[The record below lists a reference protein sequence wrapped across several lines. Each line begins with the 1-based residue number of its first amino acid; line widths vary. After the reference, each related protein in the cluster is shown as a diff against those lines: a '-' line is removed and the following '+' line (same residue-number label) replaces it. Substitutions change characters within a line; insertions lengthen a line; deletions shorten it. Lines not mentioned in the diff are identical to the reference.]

1 MRDRDNNIEK
11 SKGKGRFVLPLFT
24 SVWEKELDIK
34 SKKSYNT
41 VAYTHLIAWCRDNKN
56 DEAIAKSTEKNKKKF
71 AGTEILSL
79 IHI

>member
-11 SKGKGRFVLPLFT
+11 SKGKGRFVLPLFK

-41 VAYTHLIAWCRDNKN
+41 LVINVTI
-56 DEAIAKSTEKNKKKF
+56 T
-71 AGTEILSL
+71 
-79 IHI
+79 

>member
-11 SKGKGRFVLPLFT
+11 SKGKGRFVLPLFK

-41 VAYTHLIAWCRDNKN
+41 LVTNVTIA
-56 DEAIAKSTEKNKKKF
+56 
-71 AGTEILSL
+71 
-79 IHI
+79 